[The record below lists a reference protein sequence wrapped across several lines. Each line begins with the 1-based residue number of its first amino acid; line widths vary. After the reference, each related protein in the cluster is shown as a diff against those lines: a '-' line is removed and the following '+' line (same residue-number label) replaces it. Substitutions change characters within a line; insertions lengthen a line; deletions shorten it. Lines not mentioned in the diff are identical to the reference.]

1 MSEKFN
7 AYEYI
12 GVIAPGSV
20 VVFAVTLVSPEVKQ
34 LLIDGG
40 TTLGGLGLFLILSF
54 ITGHLLQGLGNWFEN
69 IFWKCFCGMPTNWV
83 KRENQ
88 KILASEQRNLLTQK
102 VTELHPAIKDL
113 ERLNGKEWYS
123 ITREIY
129 AIVKAADRAARI
141 DAFNRNYGLLRGVAV
156 SFLVTTVGAFFV
168 ISFYEWKIFAVLA
181 ICAVLSVYRMHRF
194 AVIYARELFV
204 QFIRI

>member
-1 MSEKFN
+1 MGEKFN

-12 GVIAPGSV
+12 GVIAPGAV
-20 VVFAVTLVSPEVKQ
+20 VVFAVTLVSPELKQ
-34 LLIDGG
+34 FLVDGG

-54 ITGHLLQGLGNWFEN
+54 IAGHLLQGLGNWFEN
-69 IFWKCFCGMPTNWV
+69 IFWKCFGGMPSNWV
-83 KRENQ
+83 KRGNQ
-88 KILASEQRNLLTQK
+88 KILANEQRKLLTQK
-102 VTELHPAIKDL
+102 VSELHPEIDNL
-113 ERLNGKEWYS
+113 EQVDDKEWYS
-123 ITREIY
+123 LTREIY

-156 SFLVTTVGAFFV
+156 SFLVTTAGALFV
-168 ISFYEWKIFAVLA
+168 INLCKWKIYVALAVCTVLA
-181 ICAVLSVYRMHRF
+181 VYRMHRF

>member
-12 GVIAPGSV
+12 GVIAPGTV

-34 LLIDGG
+34 FLVDGG

-54 ITGHLLQGLGNWFEN
+54 IAGHLLQGLGNWFEN
-69 IFWKCFCGMPTNWV
+69 IFWKCFGGMPTNWV
-83 KRENQ
+83 RRESQ
-88 KILASEQRNLLTQK
+88 KLLAKEQRKLLTQK
-102 VTELHPAIKDL
+102 ISELHPAIDNL
-113 ERLNGKEWYS
+113 EQVDDKEWYS
-123 ITREIY
+123 LTREIY
-129 AIVKAADRAARI
+129 AMVKAADRAARV

-156 SFLVTTVGAFFV
+156 SFLVTTAGTLFV
-168 ISFYEWKIFAVLA
+168 ISLCRWKIYVALVVCTVLA
-181 ICAVLSVYRMHRF
+181 VYRMYRF